1 MEKRKKSRPPSIADD
16 LAIVKAA
23 AWAWY
28 QRGSGSDDRPMT
40 EHDFTRSHR
49 AYVPSRY
56 KLEAMK
62 KTCQESTT
70 KGSHSPPSPLS
81 SPSYTDNSLLDH
93 YEIERI
99 SRELDYYMESSGA
112 HRSHRRE
119 VACPEREKSGKKKSK
134 SGNSKKKSGFWWMR
148 RGGVVCG
155 SKDDVVESGGVRR
168 PETYVRMVRVANCLP
183 RVAHS

>member
-1 MEKRKKSRPPSIADD
+1 MEKRKKTRPPSIAND

-28 QRGSGSDDRPMT
+28 QRGSGSDGRPMT

-62 KTCQESTT
+62 RTCQESTT
-70 KGSHSPPSPLS
+70 KGSHSSPSLLS
-81 SPSYTDNSLLDH
+81 SPSYTDNSLFDH

-99 SRELDYYMESSGA
+99 SRELDYYMESSGSQ
-112 HRSHRRE
+112 RSHRRE
-119 VACPEREKSGKKKSK
+119 AAWPEREKSGKKKSK
-134 SGNSKKKSGFWWMR
+134 SGNSKKKSGFWSM

-155 SKDDVVESGGVRR
+155 SKDDVVASYGHRS
-168 PETYVRMVRVANCLP
+168 M
-183 RVAHS
+183 